1 MSTKL
6 KTVFFGTHQF
16 GQKILESLIGDPRIE
31 VALVIT
37 QPDKPVGRK
46 KVMTASPVKQ
56 FAESK
61 GINVETPQSLKKY
74 KLPEQFDIGV
84 TAQYGLLVPEHILN
98 APTHGV
104 LNVHTSLLPKYRGAS
119 PIQSA
124 LMNGETKTGVTIM
137 KMDKGLDT
145 GDILM
150 QKEVAIDPND
160 TYPELDAKLADVAAN
175 ILIGTIAGYVDG
187 SIIPKPQDDSLATH
201 CGLLSREDGVIDWNK
216 SATEIYNQYR
226 GLTPWP
232 GISTSWN
239 DKALKLLRIAPS
251 DKHLSA
257 GHVSYEDKKLYIGAG
272 NGSIEVLELQLAGS
286 KPMNA
291 SSFINGNQSF
301 SHETLV

>member
-1 MSTKL
+1 MKHPL
-6 KTVFFGTHQF
+6 KVVFFGTHQF
-16 GQKILESLIGDPRIE
+16 GKKILESLVGDPIIE

-46 KVMTASPVKQ
+46 RVMTASPVKQ

-61 GINVETPQSLKKY
+61 GIKVETPQSLKKY
-74 KLPEQFDIGV
+74 KLPEQFDIGI

-98 APTHGV
+98 APRHGV

-124 LMNGETKTGVTIM
+124 LMHGETNTGVTIM

-150 QKEVAIDPND
+150 QKEVTIDPD
-160 TYPELDAKLADVAAN
+160 ETYPELDAKLADVATG
-175 ILIGTIAGYVDG
+175 ILIGTIVGYVDG
-187 SIIPKPQDDSLATH
+187 SIIPEPQDDADATH
-201 CGLLSREDGVIDWNK
+201 CWLLSRDDGKIDWNK
-216 SATEIYNQYR
+216 SAQEIYNLYR

-232 GISTSWN
+232 GVWTLWN
-239 DKALKLLRIAPS
+239 DLTLKLLKIQPNNAMLDP
-251 DKHLSA
+251 
-257 GHVSYEDKKLYIGAG
+257 GQVQVEDKKLLIGTS

-286 KPMNA
+286 KPMHA
-291 SSFINGNQSF
+291 QAFLNGNQSF
-301 SHETLV
+301 SHATLV